1 MRHVSH
7 RPAAL
12 TLAALLTTAALSGC
26 SGPPHDPAAK
36 PSSPADICTRLVTY
50 WALETLKGSA
60 QSGIDWEQ
68 KGLSNEQYAL
78 HEKVVAAARIEQKR
92 HGAAA
97 ARKLMRRQIRERC
110 TAQHGATGSSENWR
124 PPT

>member
-1 MRHVSH
+1 MRHASH

-26 SGPPHDPAAK
+26 SDPPRDPAAQ
-36 PSSPADICTRLVTY
+36 PSTPADICTRLVTY
-50 WALETLKGSA
+50 WALETLKGSS

-78 HEKVVAAARIEQKR
+78 HENVVRAARIEQKR
-92 HGAAA
+92 HGTAAA
-97 ARKLMRRQIRERC
+97 QKLIERQTRERC